1 MTARTAQL
9 APGVSQ
15 PGWLWLQAAS
25 EMAALTS
32 SIWPA
37 TCSGAA
43 AWPSLPR
50 VATRTAAPE
59 AHSVT
64 TARMFALR
72 TMQRWNV
79 ADRNHDVAAV
89 VSELLTNALRHALPE
104 ATGAT
109 GPTDTTDATGAT
121 GPTSATGAPGTACT
135 AGAERAVGPCPI
147 RLGLLH
153 AGPSVLC
160 AVADPS
166 TQAPVLRQ
174 PDWLDETGRGLQLVA
189 SLSDAWGYCAAP
201 GQPGKVVWATFAT
214 SARPD

>member
-109 GPTDTTDATGAT
+109 GPTDTTDA
-121 GPTSATGAPGTACT
+121 PGTACT